1 MSPKVRVGHSRIL
14 EQRDRHALI
23 VSAVGCAP
31 GGNMKMTMKKLTQA
45 MAIIPEAMD
54 HLPSENGPG
63 LNVLRPVVTRRTI
76 GVIYEMYSAI
86 TDDLP

>member
-1 MSPKVRVGHSRIL
+1 
-14 EQRDRHALI
+14 
-23 VSAVGCAP
+23 
-31 GGNMKMTMKKLTQA
+31 MKMTMKKLTQA